1 MQVETIYKL
10 IKLIGY
16 ISLTFSD
23 WLLTSGNKFSVT
35 PIEEMNK
42 EELNA
47 CLKSF
52 YTFARK
58 QDGQFYKSSS
68 LKTIRAAID
77 RYLRMPPHS
86 KQFSI
91 VADPAFTEAN
101 KILDAFVKDLRK
113 SGKISGIV
121 HKKAI
126 SKQQV
131 EKLFQSGEL
140 GPADTK
146 DPAQLQR
153 TAWFYLGIY
162 FGRRGRENQRDMKPA
177 MLALRATP
185 QGEEYFELNR
195 EFPGSLPATKNHQGG
210 LSDAKDESDAKIFAL
225 PESAKCPVKTIKN
238 YLSHLNPKLDCL
250 FQRPREKARSFNPD
264 EDKVWYCNSPLGV
277 NILDSMLKLMSS
289 RAGIQPHLTNHCLRA
304 TSVTVLSDN
313 NCETRHIK
321 SVTGH
326 KSDHSIESY
335 NDRPSL
341 DQQKKMSEALS
352 SFLHGHE
359 ATSVDKENTA
369 GRQLDLQATSSSTT
383 AIQAS
388 TASVLVQH
396 NQVAVSNNMHEN
408 YAHGEQGL
416 HRFPPQF
423 NFYNC
428 TNVQVHNN
436 FSGSG

>member
-1 MQVETIYKL
+1 
-10 IKLIGY
+10 
-16 ISLTFSD
+16 
-23 WLLTSGNKFSVT
+23 
-35 PIEEMNK
+35 
-42 EELNA
+42 
-47 CLKSF
+47 
-52 YTFARK
+52 
-58 QDGQFYKSSS
+58 
-68 LKTIRAAID
+68 
-77 RYLRMPPHS
+77 
-86 KQFSI
+86 
-91 VADPAFTEAN
+91 
-101 KILDAFVKDLRK
+101 
-113 SGKISGIV
+113 
-121 HKKAI
+121 
-126 SKQQV
+126 
-131 EKLFQSGEL
+131 
-140 GPADTK
+140 
-146 DPAQLQR
+146 
-153 TAWFYLGIY
+153 
-162 FGRRGRENQRDMKPA
+162 MKPA
-177 MLALRATP
+177 MLSLRATP

-210 LSDAKDESDAKIFAL
+210 LSNAEDESDAEIFAL
-225 PESAKCPVKTIKN
+225 PESAKCLVKTIKN
-238 YLSHLNPKLDCL
+238 YLSHLNPMLDCL
-250 FQRPREKARSFNPD
+250 FPREKARSFNPD

-289 RAGIQPHLTNHCLRA
+289 RAGIQPHLMNHCLRA

-359 ATSVDKENTA
+359 ATSVDKENTV
-369 GRQLDLQATSSSTT
+369 GRHLDLQATSSSTT

-388 TASVLVQH
+388 PVSVLVQH
-396 NQVAVSNNMHEN
+396 NQVVVSNNMHEN

-416 HRFPPQF
+416 HCFPPQF

>member
-35 PIEEMNK
+35 LIEEMNK

-52 YTFARK
+52 YTSARK
-58 QDGQFYKSSS
+58 QDGKFYKSSS
-68 LKTIRAAID
+68 LKAIRAAID
-77 RYLRMPPHS
+77 RHLRMPPHS

-91 VADPAFTEAN
+91 VVDPAFTEAN

-146 DPAQLQR
+146 DPAQPR
-153 TAWFYLGIY
+153 
-162 FGRRGRENQRDMKPA
+162 GRRGRENQRDMKPA

-195 EFPGSLPATKNHQGG
+195 EFPGSLPAMKNHQGG
-210 LSDAKDESDAKIFAL
+210 LSDAEDESDAKIFAL

-264 EDKVWYCNSPLGV
+264 EDKVWYCNSPLGHGV
-277 NILDSMLKLMSS
+277 NILNSMLKLMSS

-335 NDRPSL
+335 N
-341 DQQKKMSEALS
+341 
-352 SFLHGHE
+352 
-359 ATSVDKENTA
+359 
-369 GRQLDLQATSSSTT
+369 
-383 AIQAS
+383 
-388 TASVLVQH
+388 
-396 NQVAVSNNMHEN
+396 
-408 YAHGEQGL
+408 Y
-416 HRFPPQF
+416 
-423 NFYNC
+423 
-428 TNVQVHNN
+428 
-436 FSGSG
+436 

>member
-1 MQVETIYKL
+1 M
-10 IKLIGY
+10 
-16 ISLTFSD
+16 
-23 WLLTSGNKFSVT
+23 
-35 PIEEMNK
+35 
-42 EELNA
+42 
-47 CLKSF
+47 
-52 YTFARK
+52 
-58 QDGQFYKSSS
+58 
-68 LKTIRAAID
+68 
-77 RYLRMPPHS
+77 
-86 KQFSI
+86 
-91 VADPAFTEAN
+91 
-101 KILDAFVKDLRK
+101 
-113 SGKISGIV
+113 V

-210 LSDAKDESDAKIFAL
+210 LSDAEDESDAKIFAV

-250 FQRPREKARSFNPD
+250 FQRPREGRSFKPG

-289 RAGIQPHLTNHCLRA
+289 RAGIQPQLTNHCLRA

-313 NCETRHIK
+313 NYETRHIK

-326 KSDHSIESY
+326 KSDSSIESY

-352 SFLHGHE
+352 SFLHGHG
-359 ATSVDKENTA
+359 ATSADKENTA
-369 GRQLDLQATSSSTT
+369 ERQLTTSPSATE
-383 AIQAS
+383 IQVS
-388 TASVLVQH
+388 PASVLVQH
-396 NQVAVSNNMHEN
+396 NQVAVSNNMAN
-408 YAHGEQGL
+408 FAHGEQEL

-428 TNVQVHNN
+428 TNVQIHNN
-436 FSGSG
+436 FSGSS

>member
-1 MQVETIYKL
+1 
-10 IKLIGY
+10 
-16 ISLTFSD
+16 
-23 WLLTSGNKFSVT
+23 
-35 PIEEMNK
+35 MNK

-52 YTFARK
+52 YTSARK
-58 QDGQFYKSSS
+58 QDGQFYKASS
-68 LKTIRAAID
+68 LKAIRAAID
-77 RYLRMPPHS
+77 RYLRMAPHS

-101 KILDAFVKDLRK
+101 KILDAFVKELRR
-113 SGKISGIV
+113 SGKISGVV

-153 TAWFYLGIY
+153 TAWFYLGVY

-210 LSDAKDESDAKIFAL
+210 LSDVEDESDAKIFAV

-250 FQRPREKARSFNPD
+250 FQRPREGRSFKPG
-264 EDKVWYCNSPLGV
+264 EDKVWYRNSPLGV

-313 NCETRHIK
+313 NYETRHIK

-326 KSDHSIESY
+326 KSDSSIESY

-352 SFLHGHE
+352 SFLHGHG
-359 ATSVDKENTA
+359 ATSADKENTA
-369 GRQLDLQATSSSTT
+369 ERQLTTSPSATE
-383 AIQAS
+383 IQVS
-388 TASVLVQH
+388 PASVLVQH
-396 NQVAVSNNMHEN
+396 NQVAVSNNMAN
-408 YAHGEQGL
+408 FAHGEQEL

-428 TNVQVHNN
+428 TNVQIHNN
-436 FSGSG
+436 FSGSS

>member
-52 YTFARK
+52 YTSARK

-68 LKTIRAAID
+68 LKAIRAAID

-101 KILDAFVKDLRK
+101 KILDAFVKELRK
-113 SGKISGIV
+113 SGKISSVV

-126 SKQQV
+126 SEQQV
-131 EKLFQSGEL
+131 ENLFQSGEL

-146 DPAQLQR
+146 DPAQLQS
-153 TAWFYLGIY
+153 TTWFCLGIY

-195 EFPGSLPATKNHQGG
+195 EFPGSLPATKNHQGA
-210 LSDAKDESDAKIFAL
+210 LSDAKDESAAKIFSVS
-225 PESAKCPVKTIKN
+225 ESDKFPVKTIKN
-238 YLSHLNPKLDCL
+238 YLSHLNPKLDSF
-250 FQRPREKARSFNPD
+250 FQRPRERARSFNPD

-289 RAGIQPHLTNHCLRA
+289 RAGIQPLLTNHC
-304 TSVTVLSDN
+304 
-313 NCETRHIK
+313 
-321 SVTGH
+321 
-326 KSDHSIESY
+326 
-335 NDRPSL
+335 
-341 DQQKKMSEALS
+341 
-352 SFLHGHE
+352 
-359 ATSVDKENTA
+359 
-369 GRQLDLQATSSSTT
+369 
-383 AIQAS
+383 
-388 TASVLVQH
+388 
-396 NQVAVSNNMHEN
+396 
-408 YAHGEQGL
+408 
-416 HRFPPQF
+416 
-423 NFYNC
+423 
-428 TNVQVHNN
+428 
-436 FSGSG
+436 

>member
-1 MQVETIYKL
+1 
-10 IKLIGY
+10 
-16 ISLTFSD
+16 
-23 WLLTSGNKFSVT
+23 
-35 PIEEMNK
+35 
-42 EELNA
+42 
-47 CLKSF
+47 
-52 YTFARK
+52 
-58 QDGQFYKSSS
+58 
-68 LKTIRAAID
+68 
-77 RYLRMPPHS
+77 
-86 KQFSI
+86 
-91 VADPAFTEAN
+91 
-101 KILDAFVKDLRK
+101 
-113 SGKISGIV
+113 
-121 HKKAI
+121 
-126 SKQQV
+126 
-131 EKLFQSGEL
+131 
-140 GPADTK
+140 
-146 DPAQLQR
+146 
-153 TAWFYLGIY
+153 
-162 FGRRGRENQRDMKPA
+162 MKPA

-185 QGEEYFELNR
+185 QGEEYFQLNR
-195 EFPGSLPATKNHQGG
+195 EFPGSLPPTTKNHQGA
-210 LSDAKDESDAKIFAL
+210 LSDAEDESDAKIFSV
-225 PESAKCPVKTIKN
+225 PESDKCPVKTIKN

-250 FQRPREKARSFNPD
+250 FQRPRERARSFNPY

-277 NILDSMLKLMSS
+277 KILDSMLKLMSS

-388 TASVLVQH
+388 PASVLVQH

>member
-1 MQVETIYKL
+1 
-10 IKLIGY
+10 
-16 ISLTFSD
+16 
-23 WLLTSGNKFSVT
+23 
-35 PIEEMNK
+35 MNK

-52 YTFARK
+52 YTSARK
-58 QDGQFYKSSS
+58 QDGQFYKASS
-68 LKTIRAAID
+68 LKAIRAAID
-77 RYLRMPPHS
+77 RYLRMAPHS

-101 KILDAFVKDLRK
+101 KILDAFVKELRK
-113 SGKISGIV
+113 SGKISGVV

-153 TAWFYLGIY
+153 TAWFYLGVY

-185 QGEEYFELNR
+185 QGEE
-195 EFPGSLPATKNHQGG
+195 FPGSLPATKNHQGG
-210 LSDAKDESDAKIFAL
+210 LSDVEDESDAKIFAV

-250 FQRPREKARSFNPD
+250 FQRPREGRSFKPG

-313 NCETRHIK
+313 NYETRHIK

-326 KSDHSIESY
+326 KSDSSIESY

-352 SFLHGHE
+352 SFLHGHG
-359 ATSVDKENTA
+359 ATSADKENTA
-369 GRQLDLQATSSSTT
+369 ERQLTTSPSATE
-383 AIQAS
+383 IQVS
-388 TASVLVQH
+388 PASVLVQY
-396 NQVAVSNNMHEN
+396 NQVAVSNNMAN
-408 YAHGEQGL
+408 FAHGEQEL

-428 TNVQVHNN
+428 TNVQIHNN
-436 FSGSG
+436 FSGSS